1 MYFPDY
7 IFETS
12 WEVCNKVGGIYTVLS
27 TKAKTLH
34 DKLKDHIIFLGP
46 DCWENETCPYFIE
59 DCSLFSDWVMA
70 TREQGLKLKV
80 GRWDIPG
87 KPLAFIVGYKSF
99 FYKKN
104 EIYGRLWEDFQV
116 DSLHAYGDYD
126 DSAMFAYA
134 TAKVVES
141 FYEYY
146 HLNDKKVIFHANEW
160 QTGFAALFLQH
171 GCLEILPELLP
182 VDFIAVI
189 GEISPQ
195 ILFPVFCYYDLRIL
209 VFIEDQLLC
218 LAYGQPGDIFP
229 VHDSAFQEPVIITLV
244 VKPVTVISACSDKST
259 DSVNCGEPKPDLFAA
274 GTSFSSSC
282 IDHSISLLINRDL
295 S

>member
-99 FYKKN
+99 F
-104 EIYGRLWEDFQV
+104 L
-116 DSLHAYGDYD
+116 
-126 DSAMFAYA
+126 
-134 TAKVVES
+134 
-141 FYEYY
+141 
-146 HLNDKKVIFHANEW
+146 
-160 QTGFAALFLQH
+160 
-171 GCLEILPELLP
+171 
-182 VDFIAVI
+182 
-189 GEISPQ
+189 
-195 ILFPVFCYYDLRIL
+195 
-209 VFIEDQLLC
+209 
-218 LAYGQPGDIFP
+218 
-229 VHDSAFQEPVIITLV
+229 
-244 VKPVTVISACSDKST
+244 
-259 DSVNCGEPKPDLFAA
+259 
-274 GTSFSSSC
+274 
-282 IDHSISLLINRDL
+282 
-295 S
+295 